1 MKRIIKWLTYEG
13 GSQDAPIYVQWF
25 NNMFTPKDF
34 EGLDRMFA
42 CFIAYCAKL
51 NIVPS
56 KSVLES
62 YLRIDGMSDIKKYNI
77 KVADL
82 QGYDYNEISQ
92 LMEAVPI
99 LNKLTVA
106 EFDFYLAEDLSSRDF
121 KVDMYD
127 FMSNIK
133 QDSVI
138 LAIQEALPRLQDG
151 SNISEVSNSLRT
163 RLLSIDD
170 TYDTDKIKD
179 VDFLT
184 PESSEEKMEFICDTG
199 IPCID
204 ADVGGSYTRMI
215 TTINAQP
222 AGGKTRFAMI
232 HWVYRTLVVAK
243 QDVLV
248 YELEMTKTQLK
259 NILIAYHITQ
269 LYNGTVKI
277 PDSLMNRAG
286 GLSEDQRHIYESAKI
301 DLFES
306 GKYGNLII
314 KEECIVEQFKDEC
327 TALLTA
333 NRNIKLLVIDYMG
346 LIESRPTDRYGKRL
360 EMYQIITDAYVA
372 VRKIVRTMNV
382 GAVCIN
388 QYNDQ
393 GIDAAYAGKP
403 IKAGFIQG
411 GHIVHRHTD
420 YNLDITY
427 TEEQKLAGVRG
438 LAQSKSRGAAGFRGV
453 LLQTDLS
460 VSIFRQET

>member
-1 MKRIIKWLTYEG
+1 MRRVLKWLTYEG
-13 GSQDAPIYVQWF
+13 GSLQAPIYVQWF
-25 NNMFTPKDF
+25 NNMFSPRDF
-34 EGLDRMFA
+34 VGLDSMFA
-42 CFIAYCAKL
+42 CFISYCAKL

-56 KSVLES
+56 RATLDA
-62 YLRIDGMSDIKKYNI
+62 YLKIDGMSDIKKYNV
-77 KVADL
+77 KVEDL
-82 QGYDYNEISQ
+82 AGHDYSELSQ
-92 LMEAVPI
+92 LMEATGI
-99 LNKLTVA
+99 LTQ
-106 EFDFYLAEDLSSRDF
+106 LAVSEYESYICEDLSNRDF

-127 FMSNIK
+127 FMSSIK
-133 QDSVI
+133 SESI
-138 LAIQEALPRLQDG
+138 SLALVKTMESLQDG
-151 SNISEVSNSLRT
+151 SNISEASNVLRT
-163 RLLSIDD
+163 RLLSIDK

-179 VDFLT
+179 VDFL
-184 PESSEEKMEFICDTG
+184 SQDSQEENMEFICTTG

-204 ADVGGSYTRMI
+204 ADIGGSYTRMI
-215 TTINAQP
+215 TTVNAQP
-222 AGGKTRFAMI
+222 AGGKTRFVMAQ
-232 HWVYRTLVVAK
+232 WVYRTMTEAK

-259 NILIAYHITQ
+259 NMLIAHHITNI
-269 LYNGTVKI
+269 YGGSIKI
-277 PDSLMNRAG
+277 PDSLMNRADG
-286 GLSEDQRHIYESAKI
+286 MSIEQRQIYESAKI

-314 KEECIVEQFKDEC
+314 KEECIVENFRDEC
-327 TALLTA
+327 VALLTA
-333 NRNIKLLVIDYMG
+333 NRNIKLIVIDYMG
-346 LIESRPTDRYGKRL
+346 LIESSPADKFSKRL
-360 EMYQIITDAYVA
+360 EQYQIITDAYVIM
-372 VRKIVRTMNV
+372 RKIVRTMNV

-403 IKAGFIQG
+403 IKAGYIQG

-460 VSIFRQET
+460 VSIFRQEM

>member
-1 MKRIIKWLTYEG
+1 MRRVLKWLTYEG
-13 GSQDAPIYVQWF
+13 GRDNAPIYVQWF
-25 NNMFTPKDF
+25 NNMFSPNDF
-34 EGLDRMFA
+34 KGLDSMFA
-42 CFIAYCAKL
+42 CFIKYCANL

-56 KSVLES
+56 KSILEA
-62 YLRIDGMSDIKKYNI
+62 YLRIDGMSDIKKYNV
-77 KVADL
+77 KVQDI
-82 QGYDYNEISQ
+82 QGYDYSELSQ
-92 LMEAVPI
+92 LMEATST
-99 LNKLTVA
+99 LNQLTISEYDA
-106 EFDFYLAEDLSSRDF
+106 YMQEDLSSRDF

-127 FMSNIK
+127 FMSTIK
-133 QDSVI
+133 SDSISV
-138 LAIQEALPRLQDG
+138 ALMDTMTHMQDG
-151 SNISEVSNSLRT
+151 SNVTELSNILRT
-163 RLLSIDD
+163 KLLNIDK

-179 VDFLT
+179 VDFLS
-184 PESSEEKMEFICDTG
+184 EDSAEEKMEFICDVG

-222 AGGKTRFAMI
+222 AGGKTRFAMV
-232 HWVYRTLVVAK
+232 HWVYRTLTVAK
-243 QDVLV
+243 KDVVV

-269 LYNGTVKI
+269 IYGGMIKI
-277 PDSLMNRAG
+277 PDSLMNRAD
-286 GLSEDQRHIYESAKI
+286 GLSEEQKQIYESAKI

-314 KEECIVEQFKDEC
+314 KEECVIETFRDEC
-327 TALLTA
+327 VALLTA
-333 NRNIKLLVIDYMG
+333 NRNVKLLVIDYMG
-346 LIESRPTDRYGKRL
+346 LIESNPTEKFGKRL
-360 EMYQIITDAYVA
+360 EMYQIITDAYITI
-372 VRKIVRTMNV
+372 RKIVRTMNV

-388 QYNDQ
+388 QYNES

-403 IKAGFIQG
+403 IKAGYIQG

-420 YNLDITY
+420 YNLDLTY

-453 LLQTDLS
+453 LLQTDLA